1 MLESTYN
8 KTENMPN
15 SIFKNMLSQ
24 YSPTT
29 KEEKDNAT
37 HEVMQQIALA
47 GLILCNALSR
57 KDNTLLTVCFSL
69 RTTQTHTNQSPAGT
83 ILNTVK
89 L

>member
-1 MLESTYN
+1 
-8 KTENMPN
+8 
-15 SIFKNMLSQ
+15 MLSQ

-47 GLILCNALSR
+47 GLILRNALSR
-57 KDNTLLTVCFSL
+57 RDNTLLTVCFSI
-69 RTTQTHTNQSPAGT
+69 RTRQMHTLLSPAGT
-83 ILNTVK
+83 TLNTMK